1 MLASVQLAIT
11 SFNVLMRIIGVYEKA
26 VNMRNTSYGEKKE
39 KLNLTVTPTVKKWL
53 RQQQKLLGATSLSDA
68 LEKMSRLGQAG

>member
-1 MLASVQLAIT
+1 MLI
-11 SFNVLMRIIGVYEKA
+11 RIIGAYHKQVK
-26 VNMRNTSYGEKKE
+26 MRDTSYGEKKE

-53 RQQQKLLGATSLSDA
+53 KQQQKLLGATSLSDT